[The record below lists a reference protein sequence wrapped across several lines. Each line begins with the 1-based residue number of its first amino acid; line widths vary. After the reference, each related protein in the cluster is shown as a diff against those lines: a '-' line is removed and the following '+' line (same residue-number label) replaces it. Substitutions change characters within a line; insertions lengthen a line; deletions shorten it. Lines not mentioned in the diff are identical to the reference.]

1 MLDLFDGLIDTSR
14 PNLDKN
20 HPILRYYEENE
31 ELEKICLAI
40 EDLVQYPPI
49 KNQWLEIYDKL
60 KEYKKPIS
68 DLKKDEII
76 VVRTGALIP
85 VDGTVVYGEA
95 FVNESSMIGESQ
107 AVKKNEGSTCFAGTA
122 IDDGEIH
129 IKVSSS
135 QGNAR
140 IDKILDLI
148 EESQDLKARLQ
159 QNAQKMADGL
169 VPYSLALFGSTFALT
184 RNVTKAIAVLMVDY
198 SCAIKLFTPISIISA
213 MREASEYQITVKGGK
228 FLEEFAYAD
237 TIVFDK
243 TGTLTKASPHLA
255 KIIPLNGKDE
265 NQVLKL
271 AACLE
276 EHFPHSVARAIT
288 DESDRRNLVHREK
301 HAKVEYIVAHG
312 IVSSLDNQRV
322 VIGSRHFVE
331 EDEKIQFSDSINK
344 IIDEETNGYSTLYLG
359 LDGDLIAIFCIDD
372 PPRSEAKEALANL
385 KNEGINEVYMLTG
398 DSNQAARKTAEN
410 LNIDKYFAQIL
421 PDQKYEYIKNL
432 KENGKKVIMV
442 GDGINDSPALSVSN
456 VSVAMRDASDIA
468 KEVAD
473 VTLLKS
479 DLNNLVTLRIL
490 SKSLI
495 DRIHMGHQFILT
507 WNSALILF
515 GIMGALSPS
524 TAALLHNM
532 STFGICAYGT
542 RPLLNKEKNLIN
554 K

>member
-1 MLDLFDGLIDTSR
+1 MISGKLGVDALDATSIAAT
-14 PNLDKN
+14 
-20 HPILRYYEENE
+20 ILTKDYSTASNIMFLLTLSGILEDYTMTSAKL
-31 ELEKICLAI
+31 ELAKSLAI
-40 EDLVQYPPI
+40 NVDSVWAI
-49 KNQWLEIYDKL
+49 KDG

-95 FVNESSMIGESQ
+95 FVNESSMTGESQ

-331 EDEKIQFSDSINK
+331 EDEKIKFSDSINK

-385 KNEGINEVYMLTG
+385 KKEGINEVYMLTG

-421 PDQKYEYIKNL
+421 PDQKYE
-432 KENGKKVIMV
+432 
-442 GDGINDSPALSVSN
+442 
-456 VSVAMRDASDIA
+456 
-468 KEVAD
+468 
-473 VTLLKS
+473 
-479 DLNNLVTLRIL
+479 
-490 SKSLI
+490 
-495 DRIHMGHQFILT
+495 
-507 WNSALILF
+507 
-515 GIMGALSPS
+515 
-524 TAALLHNM
+524 
-532 STFGICAYGT
+532 
-542 RPLLNKEKNLIN
+542 
-554 K
+554 